1 MTRSSITRRDALKA
15 MGGLTIAATGAAAGL
30 PARAQ
35 TRALSATTY
44 FGAWETAHRGI
55 LVPAFQKATGVQQVN
70 LVPSLAVDTVSR
82 VVASKNNPP
91 FDAII
96 LDEGPYLAALNQ
108 DIFEKVP
115 ALPNLKDVPKRFI
128 DPRGL
133 GVFVSAQILG
143 ICYNT
148 ERVKNPP
155 KTWNDFLRPEYKGRI
170 GLVGLGSTLG
180 IAWMTELARVNGG
193 NDDNLEPAFAWLK
206 KVLPNVGA
214 VAANPGALATMLAQG
229 QIDITCHYNNNT
241 GDLQAKGVPVR
252 LVAPDSGYTMIRST
266 MHIVKNSK
274 NVDLAAE
281 YLNQSISPTVQ
292 AQMAAPPNLLVPTN
306 SRTPFPKELQEY
318 AKDMSVIE
326 KMNTVDWAVV
336 NPRRQEY
343 IDRFNREV
351 KV

>member
-1 MTRSSITRRDALKA
+1 MSINPGRRHALK
-15 MGGLTIAATGAAAGL
+15 GVAALAAAGASGGVGL
-30 PARAQ
+30 SFGQ
-35 TRALSATTY
+35 TRSLSATTY

-55 LVPAFQKATGVQQVN
+55 LVPAFQKASGVKQVN

-82 VVASKNNPP
+82 IVASPKKPP

-96 LDEGPYLAALNQ
+96 LDEGPYIAALSN

-115 ALPNLKDVPKRFI
+115 ALPNLKDIPKRFV

-143 ICYNT
+143 ITYNT

-155 KTWNDFLRPEYKGRI
+155 KSWNDLLRPEYKGRI

-193 NDDNLEPAFAWLK
+193 GDDNLEPAFAWMK
-206 KVLPNVGA
+206 KVMPNVGA

-241 GDLQAKGVPVR
+241 GDLQAKGVPVK
-252 LVAPDSGYTMIRST
+252 LIAPDSGFTMIRST
-266 MHIVKNSK
+266 MHIVKNSP
-274 NVDLAAE
+274 NADLAAE
-281 YLNQSISPTVQ
+281 YLNQAISPSVQ
-292 AQMAAPPNLLVPTN
+292 AQMAEAPNYLVPTN
-306 SRTPFPKELQEY
+306 SRAPFSKGLQEY

-351 KV
+351 KA